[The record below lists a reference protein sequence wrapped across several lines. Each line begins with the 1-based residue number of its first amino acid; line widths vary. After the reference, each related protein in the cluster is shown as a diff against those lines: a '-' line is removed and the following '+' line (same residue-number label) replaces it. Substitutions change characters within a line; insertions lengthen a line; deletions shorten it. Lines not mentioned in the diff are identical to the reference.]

1 MTHVSNKPAKKN
13 TNNKKSYSNPIK
25 TVWGK
30 VIIIVISVA
39 MVAGI
44 LASLIYLMVQNFG
57 NV

>member
-1 MTHVSNKPAKKN
+1 MSNKPAKKN